1 MIIFARIYHIIRME
15 RNLRIIISGGG
26 TGGHIFPAI
35 SIANAIKQ
43 LEPTANILFVGALGR
58 MEMQRVPD
66 AGYDIKGLPVCGFD
80 RKHLWKNIKVLYK
93 LWQSRRLAKAIIK
106 EFKPDAAVG
115 VGGYAS
121 GPTLNQCASLG
132 VPYLIQEQN
141 SYAGVTNKLL
151 AKRASKICVAY
162 EGMDRFFPSDKI
174 ILTGNPVRQNILQN
188 NISKAD
194 ARKAFQ
200 LDSEKKTILIIG
212 GSLGARTINESILQH
227 LSDIRNSDVQFIWQT
242 GKVYKEAI
250 AKRLEGEEPLANLHV
265 TDFIS
270 DMASAYAAADMVI
283 SRAGASSISEFCLLG
298 MPVILVPSP
307 NVAEDHQTKN
317 ALALVNKQAAVCVKD
332 AEAPEK
338 LINTALSIVNDESK
352 LNELHQNI
360 LGMALKNSAERI
372 AEEVLKIAKQ

>member
-106 EFKPDAAVG
+106 EFKPNAAVG

-250 AKRLEGEEPLANLHV
+250 AKQLEGEEPLANLHV

-317 ALALVNKQAAVCVKD
+317 ALALVNKQAAVYVKD

-338 LINTALSIVNDESK
+338 LINTALSIINDESK